1 MLLDL
6 LKKSAPSR
14 IVNVSSLAHMG
25 GGIIWE
31 DINSEKSY
39 NTVKA
44 YSQSKTA
51 NILFTNELA
60 RRLQGTNVYG

>member
-1 MLLDL
+1 M
-6 LKKSAPSR
+6 
-14 IVNVSSLAHMG
+14 IIG
-25 GGIIWE
+25 GGINWD

-39 NTVKA
+39 NTIKA

-60 RRLQGTNVYG
+60 RRLQGTNVYCEI